1 MRLSPFLVLALSICL
16 VSARADAAAFKITV
30 PAAGMERAG
39 IVLSFPLPSAAPATA
54 TLRDAHG
61 TSIPLQIGADRE
73 GQFVIAALHAGVSP
87 VFTLATPSAAPV
99 AAITTR
105 SSFPACRWRALAQ
118 FLAHAGAFPAGGN
131 RIQVCPL
138 RLHQPA
144 DDSRRSVD
152 HRQLPDRSP
161 APLWDLV
168 GLDPNTVSGSDAGF
182 LECRPALGPR

>member
-39 IVLSFPLPSAAPATA
+39 IILSFPLPSAAPATA

-105 SSFPACRWRALAQ
+105 SSTDRLSLHVGGEPLLNFWLTPEPFPRAGIESKFARSGFINQLMTPG
-118 FLAHAGAFPAGGN
+118 GA
-131 RIQVCPL
+131 
-138 RLHQPA
+138 
-144 DDSRRSVD
+144 
-152 HRQLPDRSP
+152 
-161 APLWDLV
+161 
-168 GLDPNTVSGSDAGF
+168 
-182 LECRPALGPR
+182 